1 MSVEALISLAF
12 CTFHWKEDITNTRKV
27 ISSKKIVPLILYSGA
42 IARLVIILMW
52 MAYRLQ
58 TRERNEI
65 VVQNKE
71 S

>member
-42 IARLVIILMW
+42 IARLVIILMR

-65 VVQNKE
+65 VMQNKE